1 MNFTKVLA
9 RLAAQILLGIA
20 VFLWGA
26 IAALD
31 PARGDSRWV
40 IGAAS
45 VLSLAAL
52 VRLSRGGNWVP
63 WAGAVGL
70 VLPIGVLAHDNGGSP
85 WLWVLWWLVVLAT
98 RGWIR
103 EGHNVR
109 DV

>member
-20 VFLWGA
+20 AFLWGA

-40 IGAAS
+40 FGACA

-52 VRLSRGGNWVP
+52 LRLSRGCAWVP
-63 WAGAVGL
+63 WVGAVGM
-70 VLPIGVLAHDNGGSP
+70 VLPIGALAHENGGSP
-85 WLWVLWWLVVLAT
+85 WLWVLWGLIVVAT

-109 DV
+109 GV

>member
-52 VRLSRGGNWVP
+52 VRLSRGGNWMP

-70 VLPIGVLAHDNGGSP
+70 VLPIGVLAHDMGAHRGCGCCGG
-85 WLWVLWWLVVLAT
+85 WLSW
-98 RGWIR
+98 RRGGWIR